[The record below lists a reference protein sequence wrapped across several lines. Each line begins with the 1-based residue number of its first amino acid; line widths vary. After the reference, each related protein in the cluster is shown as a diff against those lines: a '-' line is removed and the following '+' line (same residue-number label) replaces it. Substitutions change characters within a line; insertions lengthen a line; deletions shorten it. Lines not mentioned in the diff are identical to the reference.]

1 MPNVKL
7 LLNMKRM
14 EASVFTPEPGA
25 KQEEDQIRN
34 VQNNVNS
41 GRCGK
46 LSGVLTM
53 ASLFL

>member
-14 EASVFTPEPGA
+14 EASAFTPEPGA
-25 KQEEDQIRN
+25 KQEGDQIRN

-41 GRCGK
+41 RRLG
-46 LSGVLTM
+46 
-53 ASLFL
+53 

>member
-25 KQEEDQIRN
+25 KQVEDQIRS

-41 GRCGK
+41 GRCGR
-46 LSGVLTM
+46 LSEALTM
-53 ASLFL
+53 VSLFL

>member
-25 KQEEDQIRN
+25 KQEVDQIRK
-34 VQNNVNS
+34 VQNNVYS
-41 GRCGK
+41 ERCGW
-46 LSGVLTM
+46 LSDALTIV
-53 ASLFL
+53 SLF